1 MFLKIFTILLGF
13 NFWAYSVEANILEHK
28 FDLYIDKGIYWSSSH
43 IWSQN
48 RILTYNGDID
58 CLIQCNKIKTCLSLM
73 AKINPN
79 RSVLCIFYYLPHNL
93 TNFLDYVRDSIVYNK
108 KVNYNSVFTATH
120 FTLPPTEVI
129 YWTRQ
134 SKYYIVKYTIED
146 LSIWIKLTNHSIS
159 DKYFRNSTTSY
170 LGEELNT
177 SFNDCESLCMNNTEC
192 FHFTLINETTE
203 NENKTKC
210 ILSRFTPN
218 QNIKNISL
226 CPANAICN
234 SLISSNE
241 PFRQVQRYVRNDV
254 TTRFKTYIA
263 FFDDITGI
271 WTNWILP

>member
-1 MFLKIFTILLGF
+1 MIE
-13 NFWAYSVEANILEHK
+13 SK
-28 FDLYIDKGIYWSSSH
+28 FDIYPNKVFDWNLYNV
-43 IWSQN
+43 WSQEKIVTFN
-48 RILTYNGDID
+48 DKID
-58 CLIQCNKIKTCLSLM
+58 CLIQCNSLISCLTLVVATNSDQS
-73 AKINPN
+73 IT
-79 RSVLCIFYYLPHNL
+79 CIFYYLPHNL
-93 TNFLDYVRDSIVYNK
+93 TNALVDSDGSIIYNK
-108 KVNYNSVFTATH
+108 KIRNDSIYSLIVLSQ
-120 FTLPPTEVI
+120 PPNQAI

-134 SKYYIVKYTIED
+134 SKYYLAKYLIGNSTN
-146 LSIWIKLTNHSIS
+146 WIKITNHSIS

-234 SLISSNE
+234 SLISSNNE
-241 PFRQVQRYVRNDV
+241 FSQIHRYIRNDV
-254 TTRFKTYIA
+254 TTHHDNYIA

-271 WTNWILP
+271 WTDWISP